1 MEGPGGIEVK
11 RSRGRVGRIAKE
23 LMKQGGRAGTDGA
36 ERGESGGV
44 PVRDGER
51 NLKGGSE

>member
-1 MEGPGGIEVK
+1 MEGGIEVK